1 MDVLPGR
8 TDEQLQPA
16 APGNRRGLVVSIDTS
31 PQTIRGDATLLTP
44 CASCSGR
51 ISPTAEA
58 ATLGDLS
65 FHSACVPSCDECGQ
79 SLGPALEQNW
89 TYQVMVVPSVYGYE
103 CLPFHHLCPDCRE
116 ATMTIEPSAQD

>member
-1 MDVLPGR
+1 M
-8 TDEQLQPA
+8 
-16 APGNRRGLVVSIDTS
+16 
-31 PQTIRGDATLLTP
+31 LTP

-51 ISPTAEA
+51 ISPTAEV

-89 TYQVMVVPSVYGYE
+89 TYQVMVVASVYGYE
-103 CLPFHHLCPDCRE
+103 RLPFHHLCPDCRE
-116 ATMTIEPSAQD
+116 ATMTIEPGAQD